1 MAGKRES
8 EPVQDNQSNEEQNLM
23 SEQTKLTNETQQG
36 EDGGTEDSARNN
48 QENELEAE
56 QESAE
61 AMDAEVPQPD
71 EADETTEGQPS

>member
-1 MAGKRES
+1 MEGLKLMA
-8 EPVQDNQSNEEQNLM
+8 NERG
-23 SEQTKLTNETQQG
+23 EQTT
-36 EDGGTEDSARNN
+36 DGAGAQDDEARNN

-71 EADETTEGQPS
+71 DAPQTNEGKAT

>member
-1 MAGKRES
+1 
-8 EPVQDNQSNEEQNLM
+8 M
-23 SEQTKLTNETQQG
+23 SEQTKLTNETEQG
-36 EDGGTEDSARNN
+36 DGAEDSARNN

-61 AMDAEVPQPD
+61 AMDAEVPQPA